1 MRYTIEGFS
10 QEYAM
15 TLKKTV
21 TTDKGEKTVK
31 IDCTDLVILRW
42 FTDFYPNMPK
52 TIIDGRGYV
61 MVAHSKLLEDLPMID
76 ISKRAF
82 IDRMHKL
89 VDFGI
94 LDYQLVKKG
103 GTFSFYTFGENY
115 IHLVDDGRSNVQGV
129 CVQKCTG
136 STFKRD
142 TGTRSNVHGVYVQT
156 CNKNSSINDSS
167 IKYSSIDNN
176 NIVEN
181 DNAEEYDI
189 KVITE
194 IVDYLNEKAHKN
206 YKANSKTTKKHINA
220 RLNEG
225 YTLSDFKQ
233 VIDNRCATWLDTDM
247 AQYLRPETLFGSKF
261 EGYLNAPAPKLRGGD
276 GRILSDETNGWEAAF
291 DWLSGGDKNV

>member
-21 TTDKGEKTVK
+21 ATDKGEKTVK
-31 IDCTDLVILRW
+31 IDCTDLVILRL

-52 TIIDGRGYV
+52 TIIDGREYV
-61 MVAHSKLLEDLPMID
+61 MVTHSKLVDDLPMID

-82 IDRMHKL
+82 IDRMQKL

-115 IHLVDDGRSNVQGV
+115 THLVDDGRSNVQGV
-129 CVQKCTG
+129 CAQTYKG
-136 STFKRD
+136 YTFKRD
-142 TGTRSNVHGVYVQT
+142 TGIRSNAQGVYVQT
-156 CNKNSSINDSS
+156 YNKNSSINNSS
-167 IKYSSIDNN
+167 INNSSINNN

-181 DNAEEYDI
+181 AEKCDM

-194 IVDYLNEKAHKN
+194 IVDYLNEKAHKKYRSN
-206 YKANSKTTKKHINA
+206 NKTTMRHINA
-220 RLNEG
+220 RLKEG
-225 YTLSDFKQ
+225 RTLSDFKQ
-233 VIDNRCATWLDTDM
+233 VIDNRCATWLGTDM
-247 AQYLRPETLFGSKF
+247 EQYLRPETLFGSKF
-261 EGYLNAPAPKLRGGD
+261 ESYLNARAPKLRGGD

-291 DWLSGGDKNV
+291 DWMSGGDKNV

>member
-21 TTDKGEKTVK
+21 ATSKGEKTVK

-52 TIIDGRGYV
+52 TTINGREYV
-61 MVAHSKLLEDLPMID
+61 MVTHSKLVEDLPMID

-82 IDRMHKL
+82 IDRMQKL
-89 VDFGI
+89 VEFGI

-115 IHLVDDGRSNVQGV
+115 IHLVDDGRSNAQGV
-129 CVQKCTG
+129 CAQTHKG
-136 STFKRD
+136 YTFKRD
-142 TGTRSNVHGVYVQT
+142 TGIRSNVQGVYVQT
-156 CNKNSSINDSS
+156 YNKNSSINNSS
-167 IKYSSIDNN
+167 INNSSINNN

-181 DNAEEYDI
+181 AEKYDM

-194 IVDYLNEKAHKN
+194 IVDYLNEKAHKKYRSN
-206 YKANSKTTKKHINA
+206 NKTTMRHINA
-220 RLNEG
+220 RLKEG
-225 YTLSDFKQ
+225 RTLSDFKQ
-233 VIDNRCATWLDTDM
+233 VIDNRCATWIGTDM
-247 AQYLRPETLFGSKF
+247 EQYLRPKTLFSSNF

-291 DWLSGGDKNV
+291 DWMSGGDKNV

>member
-15 TLKKTV
+15 TLKKPV

-52 TIIDGRGYV
+52 TIIDGREYV

-82 IDRMHKL
+82 IDRMQKL

-129 CVQKCTG
+129 HVQTYKG
-136 STFKRD
+136 YTFKRV
-142 TGTRSNVHGVYVQT
+142 TKIHLLTIHLL
-156 CNKNSSINDSS
+156 
-167 IKYSSIDNN
+167 
-176 NIVEN
+176 NIHLL
-181 DNAEEYDI
+181 I
-189 KVITE
+189 I
-194 IVDYLNEKAHKN
+194 I
-206 YKANSKTTKKHINA
+206 
-220 RLNEG
+220 
-225 YTLSDFKQ
+225 
-233 VIDNRCATWLDTDM
+233 
-247 AQYLRPETLFGSKF
+247 
-261 EGYLNAPAPKLRGGD
+261 
-276 GRILSDETNGWEAAF
+276 ILSRTPK
-291 DWLSGGDKNV
+291 SMT

>member
-10 QEYAM
+10 QKYAM

-21 TTDKGEKTVK
+21 MTSKGEKTVK

-52 TIIDGRGYV
+52 TIIDGREYV
-61 MVAHSKLLEDLPMID
+61 MITHSKLLEDLPMID

-82 IDRMHKL
+82 IDRMQKL

-94 LDYQLVKKG
+94 LDYQLIKRG

-115 IHLVDDGRSNVQGV
+115 IHLVDDGKSNEQGVYVQTCTGYTFKRDTGIRSNVQGV
-129 CVQKCTG
+129 
-136 STFKRD
+136 
-142 TGTRSNVHGVYVQT
+142 YVQT
-156 CNKNSSINDSS
+156 YNENSSINNSS
-167 IKYSSIDNN
+167 INNSSINN
-176 NIVEN
+176 NIVGNSEK
-181 DNAEEYDI
+181 YDM

-206 YKANSKTTKKHINA
+206 YRSNSKTTIRHINA
-220 RLNEG
+220 RLKEG
-225 YTLSDFKQ
+225 RTLLDFKQ
-233 VIDNRCATWLDTDM
+233 VIDNRCATWLGTDM
-247 AQYLRPETLFGSKF
+247 EQYLRPSTLFGSKF
-261 EGYLNAPAPKLRGGD
+261 EDYLNAPAPKLRGSD

-291 DWLSGGDKNV
+291 DWMSGGDKNV

>member
-1 MRYTIEGFS
+1 MKQTIEGFN

-21 TTDKGEKTVK
+21 ATSKGEKTVK

-42 FTDFYPNMPK
+42 FTDFYPNMRK
-52 TIIDGRGYV
+52 TTIDGREYV

-82 IDRMHKL
+82 IDRMQKL
-89 VDFGI
+89 VEFGI

-103 GTFSFYTFGENY
+103 GTFSFYAFGENY
-115 IHLVDDGRSNVQGV
+115 IHLVDDGRSNAQGV
-129 CVQKCTG
+129 CAQTHTG
-136 STFKRD
+136 YTFKRD
-142 TGTRSNVHGVYVQT
+142 TGIRSNVQGVYVQT
-156 CNKNSSINDSS
+156 YNKNSSIDYSSIEDSS
-167 IKYSSIDNN
+167 INN

-181 DNAEEYDI
+181 SEKCNT

-194 IVDYLNEKAHKN
+194 IVDYLNEKAHTN
-206 YKANSKTTKKHINA
+206 YRSNSKTTMRHINA
-220 RLNEG
+220 RLKEG

-233 VIDNRCATWLDTDM
+233 VIDNRCATWLGTDM
-247 AQYLRPETLFGSKF
+247 EQYLRPETLFGSKF
-261 EGYLNAPAPKLRGGD
+261 ESYLNSPAPKLRGGD

-291 DWLSGGDKNV
+291 DWMSGGDKNV

>member
-21 TTDKGEKTVK
+21 ATDKGEKTVK

-52 TIIDGRGYV
+52 TIIDGREYV
-61 MVAHSKLLEDLPMID
+61 MVTHSKLVEDLPMID

-82 IDRMHKL
+82 IDRMQKL

-115 IHLVDDGRSNVQGV
+115 THLVDDGRSNVQGV
-129 CVQKCTG
+129 CVQTHTG
-136 STFKRD
+136 YTFKRD
-142 TGTRSNVHGVYVQT
+142 TGIRSNVQGVYVQT
-156 CNKNSSINDSS
+156 YNKNSSINNSS
-167 IKYSSIDNN
+167 INNSSINN

-181 DNAEEYDI
+181 SEKCDM
-189 KVITE
+189 KVTTE
-194 IVDYLNEKAHKN
+194 IVDYLNEKAHTN
-206 YKANSKTTKKHINA
+206 YRSNSKTTMRHINA
-220 RLNEG
+220 RMKEG

-233 VIDNRCATWLDTDM
+233 VIDNRCATWLGTDM
-247 AQYLRPETLFGSKF
+247 EQYLRPETLFGSKF
-261 EGYLNAPAPKLRGGD
+261 ENYLNARAPKPRGSD
-276 GRILSDETNGWEAAF
+276 GRILGEKSNGWEF
-291 DWLSGGDKNV
+291 VFGDD

>member
-31 IDCTDLVILRW
+31 IDCTDLVVLRW

-52 TIIDGRGYV
+52 TIIDGREYV

-82 IDRMHKL
+82 IDRMQKL
-89 VDFGI
+89 VEFGI

-115 IHLVDDGRSNVQGV
+115 THLVDDGRSNAQGV
-129 CVQKCTG
+129 YVQTHKG
-136 STFKRD
+136 YTFKRD
-142 TGTRSNVHGVYVQT
+142 TGIRSSAQGVYVQT
-156 CNKNSSINDSS
+156 YNKNSSINNSSINDSS
-167 IKYSSIDNN
+167 INN

-181 DNAEEYDI
+181 SEKCDM

-194 IVDYLNEKAHKN
+194 IVDYLNEKAHTN
-206 YKANSKTTKKHINA
+206 YRSNSKTTIRHINA
-220 RLNEG
+220 RLKEG

-233 VIDNRCATWLDTDM
+233 VIDNRCATWLGTDM
-247 AQYLRPETLFGSKF
+247 EQYLRPETLFGSKF
-261 EGYLNAPAPKLRGGD
+261 ENYLNARAPKLRGGD

-291 DWLSGGDKNV
+291 DWMSGGEKNV

>member
-21 TTDKGEKTVK
+21 ATSKGEKTIK

-42 FTDFYPNMPK
+42 FTDFYPNMRK
-52 TIIDGRGYV
+52 TTIDGREYV

-82 IDRMHKL
+82 IDRMQKL

-94 LDYQLVKKG
+94 LDYQLVKRG

-115 IHLVDDGRSNVQGV
+115 IHLVDDGRSNAQGV
-129 CVQKCTG
+129 CAQTHTG
-136 STFKRD
+136 YTFKRD
-142 TGTRSNVHGVYVQT
+142 TGIRSNAYGVCGQT
-156 CNKNSSINDSS
+156 HNENSSIEYSSIEDSS
-167 IKYSSIDNN
+167 INN

-181 DNAEEYDI
+181 AEKYDM

-194 IVDYLNEKAHKN
+194 IIDYLNEKAHKN
-206 YKANSKTTKKHINA
+206 YRSNNKATMRHINA
-220 RLNEG
+220 RLKEG
-225 YTLSDFKQ
+225 RTLSDFKQ
-233 VIDNRCATWLDTDM
+233 VVDNRCATWLGTDM
-247 AQYLRPETLFGSKF
+247 EQYLRPETLFGSKF
-261 EGYLNAPAPKLRGGD
+261 ESYLNAPAPKLRGSD

-291 DWLSGGDKNV
+291 DWMSGGDKNV